1 VLFAWSVTLCAQAP
15 ERPRSVLM
23 LFSNRSSAPL
33 VVETEAAFRRTV
45 EVGLAS
51 PVDFHVEY
59 LDFPETTGVPWTP
72 ELTDLL
78 REKYVDRPLDLV
90 AVQRSA
96 ALNFLL
102 QNRAALF
109 PGVPVVCFDIGHAEF
124 ERLQPPADVTA
135 AFYVSDGQRTVDV
148 ALDLVPTA
156 RLVVIVAGGTTADR
170 GAAAYVQRLVEA
182 RNPQLETLSLVGL
195 PLEDQL
201 KRLAELPHDS
211 VVVFASYR
219 ADVMGRS
226 MVAADVL
233 RLVARVSN
241 APTFGAAEPWLG
253 RGIVGGDL
261 IRYGPQAQ
269 RAGELAV
276 RLLRGEPVAAVRPV
290 DVKSSA
296 LMFDWRELRR
306 WGIDEKR
313 VPAGSTVLYREPDFW
328 ADHKWEVAGV
338 AGALVGQGLLIAAL
352 LFERR
357 SRHRAQAG
365 LVEAERRY
373 RTVADF
379 TTDWE
384 YWTRPDGSFAY
395 VSPSCLAITGYDA
408 AAFMSRPSLLTEIIL
423 DEDRA
428 LWTAHRHPDTDS
440 LSPARL
446 EFRIR
451 TAAGEVRWID
461 HVCAPVVGED
471 GANLGIRGS
480 NRDVTERKRSEEEL
494 RGALEEIRQLRDR
507 LEVDN
512 TYMREQLQ
520 LGSGLEGF
528 VAASDVMRYVA
539 SKVQQV
545 APTSSTVLL
554 QGETGVGKSLVAQ
567 AIHNASPRR
576 KRPLVTL
583 NCAALPPA
591 LIESELFGHEKGAF
605 TGAHAQRR
613 GRFEIADQ
621 STLFLDEIGELPLDL
636 QGKLLRTVQDGE
648 FERVGGNVTLKTHV
662 RLIAA
667 TNRKLD
673 DEVHAGR
680 FRADLWYRLN
690 VFPITVPPLRQ
701 RPEDIPLLVSQFV
714 DKHCRNQAK
723 PVLSVSKATMKVLQ
737 ARDWPGNVREL
748 ENAIERAVISSRG
761 AMLDLGDA
769 LHEPGP
775 PLAAA
780 PAGGAGGRQ
789 TLVQLEHDHIVA
801 TLERLK
807 WKVEGDGG
815 AAEVLGINPST
826 LRTRMRK
833 HGIKRPQA

>member
-1 VLFAWSVTLCAQAP
+1 
-15 ERPRSVLM
+15 
-23 LFSNRSSAPL
+23 
-33 VVETEAAFRRTV
+33 V

-78 REKYVDRPLDLV
+78 RKKYVDRPLDLV

-109 PGVPVVCFDIGHAEF
+109 PGVPVVCFDIGLAEF
-124 ERLQPPADVTA
+124 ERLRPPADVTA
-135 AFYVSDGQRTVDV
+135 AFHVSDGQRTVDV
-148 ALDLVPTA
+148 ALDLVPMA
-156 RLVVIVAGGTTADR
+156 KLVVVIAGGTTADR
-170 GAAAYVQRLVEA
+170 GAAAYVQQLVAA

-219 ADVMGRS
+219 ADALGRS
-226 MVAADVL
+226 MVAAEVV
-233 RLVARVSN
+233 RLVARTSS
-241 APTFGAAEPWLG
+241 APTFGAVEPWLG

-290 DVKSSA
+290 GVKSSA

-328 ADHKWEVAGV
+328 ADHKWEVAGTV
-338 AGALVGQGLLIAAL
+338 GLVLGQGLLIGAL
-352 LFERR
+352 LVERR
-357 SRHRAQAG
+357 SRRRAQAR
-365 LVEAERRY
+365 LVETERRY

-395 VSPSCLAITGYDA
+395 ISPSCLAITGYDTT
-408 AAFMSRPSLLTEIIL
+408 AFTSRPSLLTEIVV
-423 DEDRA
+423 DEDTER
-428 LWTAHRHPDTDS
+428 WTAHRHAADASADPI
-440 LSPARL
+440 RL

-451 TAAGEVRWID
+451 TAAGETRWID

-471 GANLGIRGS
+471 GANLGVRGS
-480 NRDVTERKRSEEEL
+480 NRDVTERKQSEHDLL
-494 RGALEEIRQLRDR
+494 RAFEEIHHLRDQ

-520 LGSGLEGF
+520 VEGGIEGLL
-528 VAASDVMRYVA
+528 ATSDVMRYVV

-554 QGETGVGKSLVAQ
+554 QGETGAGKGLVAQ
-567 AIHNASPRR
+567 AIHDASPRR
-576 KRPLVTL
+576 ARPLVTL

-605 TGAHAQRR
+605 TGAHAQRIRARR
-613 GRFEIADQ
+613 GQRNPEDPRAPDRGHEPQARRRGAGGPFP
-621 STLFLDEIGELPLDL
+621 GGP
-636 QGKLLRTVQDGE
+636 VVPP
-648 FERVGGNVTLKTHV
+648 ERVPDH
-662 RLIAA
+662 
-667 TNRKLD
+667 
-673 DEVHAGR
+673 
-680 FRADLWYRLN
+680 RA
-690 VFPITVPPLRQ
+690 
-701 RPEDIPLLVSQFV
+701 
-714 DKHCRNQAK
+714 
-723 PVLSVSKATMKVLQ
+723 
-737 ARDWPGNVREL
+737 
-748 ENAIERAVISSRG
+748 
-761 AMLDLGDA
+761 
-769 LHEPGP
+769 
-775 PLAAA
+775 AAA
-780 PAGGAGGRQ
+780 PAAGGHSAARDPFRREALPESRQAGPAGVEGHDEEPSGARLARQCPGTRECRRAGGHLEPGRHARGRRRAPGAGAELHARARRLSRPADPGGTRARPHRRNPREPALEGRRRRRCRRGPRHQ
-789 TLVQLEHDHIVA
+789 PEHAAHPHA
-801 TLERLK
+801 QARHP
-807 WKVEGDGG
+807 
-815 AAEVLGINPST
+815 AAESLRARCRDVMVAGGGSAPERGIIDAHAAS
-826 LRTRMRK
+826 
-833 HGIKRPQA
+833 RP

>member
-1 VLFAWSVTLCAQAP
+1 
-15 ERPRSVLM
+15 
-23 LFSNRSSAPL
+23 
-33 VVETEAAFRRTV
+33 
-45 EVGLAS
+45 
-51 PVDFHVEY
+51 
-59 LDFPETTGVPWTP
+59 
-72 ELTDLL
+72 
-78 REKYVDRPLDLV
+78 
-90 AVQRSA
+90 
-96 ALNFLL
+96 
-102 QNRAALF
+102 
-109 PGVPVVCFDIGHAEF
+109 
-124 ERLQPPADVTA
+124 
-135 AFYVSDGQRTVDV
+135 
-148 ALDLVPTA
+148 
-156 RLVVIVAGGTTADR
+156 
-170 GAAAYVQRLVEA
+170 
-182 RNPQLETLSLVGL
+182 
-195 PLEDQL
+195 
-201 KRLAELPHDS
+201 
-211 VVVFASYR
+211 
-219 ADVMGRS
+219 
-226 MVAADVL
+226 
-233 RLVARVSN
+233 
-241 APTFGAAEPWLG
+241 
-253 RGIVGGDL
+253 
-261 IRYGPQAQ
+261 
-269 RAGELAV
+269 
-276 RLLRGEPVAAVRPV
+276 
-290 DVKSSA
+290 
-296 LMFDWRELRR
+296 
-306 WGIDEKR
+306 
-313 VPAGSTVLYREPDFW
+313 
-328 ADHKWEVAGV
+328 V

-395 VSPSCLAITGYDA
+395 ISPSCLAITGYDA
-408 AAFMSRPSLLTEIIL
+408 AAFTNRPALLTEIIV

-428 LWTAHRHPDTDS
+428 RWTAHRHIGDASSVPV
-440 LSPARL
+440 RL

-461 HVCAPVVGED
+461 HVCVQVLGED

-480 NRDVTERKRSEEEL
+480 NRDITAKKRSEDEL

-512 TYMREQLQ
+512 TYLREQLQ
-520 LGSGLEGF
+520 LESGIEGF
-528 VAASDVMRYVA
+528 VATSDVMRYVA

-567 AIHNASPRR
+567 AIHSASPRR
-576 KRPLVTL
+576 ARPFVTL

-591 LIESELFGHEKGAF
+591 LIESELFGHEKGSF
-605 TGAHAQRR
+605 TGAHTQRR
-613 GRFEIADQ
+613 GRFEIADH

-636 QGKLLRTVQDGE
+636 QSKLLRAVQDGE
-648 FERVGGNVTLKTHV
+648 FERVGGNVTLRTHV

-701 RPEDIPLLVSQFV
+701 RPEDIPLLVNQFV
-714 DKHCRNQAK
+714 EKHCRNQAK
-723 PVLSVSKATMKVLQ
+723 RILPVSKATMKVLQ

-748 ENAIERAVISSRG
+748 ENVIERAVISSRG
-761 AMLDLGDA
+761 SMLEVGDA
-769 LHEPGP
+769 LPDVEPRLAPEPPGP
-775 PLAAA
+775 RA
-780 PAGGAGGRQ
+780 
-789 TLVQLEHDHIVA
+789 LVQLERDHILA

-807 WKVEGDGG
+807 WKIEGDGG

-833 HGIKRPQA
+833 HGIRRPAQ

>member
-1 VLFAWSVTLCAQAP
+1 VLILWSLRSTAPVVT
-15 ERPRSVLM
+15 EM
-23 LFSNRSSAPL
+23 
-33 VVETEAAFRRTV
+33 EAVFRRTV
-45 EVGLAS
+45 EGGINS

-59 LDFPETTGVPWTP
+59 LDFPEAANVKWAP
-72 ELTDLL
+72 ELTELL
-78 REKYVDRPLDLV
+78 RKKYTDRPLDLV
-90 AVQRSA
+90 AVQRSE

-102 QNRAALF
+102 QNRASLF
-109 PGVPVVCFDIGHAEF
+109 PGVPVVCFDIGQADF

-135 AFYVSDGQRTVDV
+135 AFYVSGGQRTVDV

-156 RLVVIVAGGTTADR
+156 STVVIVAGSAAADR

-182 RNPQLETLSLVGL
+182 RNPRLKTLSLVGIRL
-195 PLEDQL
+195 DDQL
-201 KRLAELPHDS
+201 SRLAELPHDS

-219 ADVMGRS
+219 ADARGRS
-226 MVAADVL
+226 MVAAEVV
-233 RLVARVSN
+233 RLVARASSV
-241 APTFGAAEPWLG
+241 PTFGAAEVWLG

-269 RAGELAV
+269 LAGELAV
-276 RLLRGEPVAAVRPV
+276 RLLKGEPIASVRPV

-313 VPAGSTVLYREPDFW
+313 LPAGSTVLYREPNFW
-328 ADHKWEVAGV
+328 ADHKWALAGV
-338 AGALVGQGLLIAAL
+338 AGALVGQGLLIVPL

-357 SRHRAQAG
+357 TRYRAQAG
-365 LVEAERRY
+365 LVEAELRY

-384 YWTRPDGSFAY
+384 YWARMDGSFVY
-395 VSPSCLAITGYDA
+395 VSPSCAAITGYDA

-428 LWTAHRHPDTDS
+428 LWTAHRHPDDA
-440 LSPARL
+440 SPSPVRL

-461 HVCAPVVGED
+461 HICVQVVDDTGV
-471 GANLGIRGS
+471 NQGIRGS
-480 NRDVTERKRSEEEL
+480 NRDITAKKRAEEEL
-494 RGALEEIRQLRDR
+494 RHALEEIRELRDR

-512 TYMREQLQ
+512 TYLREQLQ
-520 LGSGLEGF
+520 LESGIEGF
-528 VAASDVMRYVA
+528 VAASDVMRYVV

-545 APTSSTVLL
+545 APTPSTVLL
-554 QGETGVGKSLVAQ
+554 QGETGVGKGLVAQ

-576 KRPLVTL
+576 ARPLVTL

-613 GRFEIADQ
+613 GRFEIADN

-636 QGKLLRTVQDGE
+636 QSKLLRTVQEGE

-673 DEVHAGR
+673 EEVRAGR

-701 RPEDIPLLVSQFV
+701 RPEDIPMLVGHFV
-714 DKHCRNQAK
+714 EKHCRKLAK
-723 PVLSVSKATMKVLQ
+723 PVLSVSKATIKALQ

-748 ENAIERAVISSRG
+748 ENVVERAVVTSRG
-761 AMLDLGDA
+761 SMLEVGDA
-769 LHEPGP
+769 LPEPGP
-775 PLAAA
+775 RLASE
-780 PAGGAGGRQ
+780 PVVSPGRR
-789 TLVQLEHDHIVA
+789 TLFQLEHDHIVA
-801 TLERLK
+801 TLESLR
-807 WKVEGDGG
+807 WRVEGEGG

-833 HGIKRPQA
+833 HGIKRP